1 MRLIHKVGF
10 TPEEIESYRQLVF
23 NNLIHGMRLVL
34 EAFPVFDLSVEEQNR
49 VGVIVLPAA
58 TLLFNTT

>member
-23 NNLIHGMRLVL
+23 GNLINGMRLVL
-34 EAFPVFDLSVEEQNR
+34 ESMPGFDLAVEEPNQVR
-49 VGVIVLPAA
+49 VNSPAYA
-58 TLLFNTT
+58 RDPCSIS